1 MDSDASPRRTRSSAV
16 LVVVGSTPVG
26 SVMCVV
32 VGPSATTG
40 SRSSFAT
47 NAVDASRVPVGQ
59 HRRHV
64 GSRVDQK
71 TFEGFELRERFPGC
85 DGDFGL
91 LGRLPGLIRG
101 ERVGGDGDG
110 RTVGA
115 RCQAVVREDNVGRR
129 ARRGRPPGRP
139 GTRVPGPPPPRRRP
153 TPLRIPCSAT
163 RGMGGVPGRRTAGAS
178 RVAPGSGRTNCV
190 TAPAQSNPTMS
201 AVLHPTRRR
210 RRRSARSPATI
221 SSSSSLGGGSCRPI
235 SARRSSFSRGSARL
249 RAWAGPLRPGLPA
262 LSMTATLRPA
272 RPARR
277 ARPQS
282 PAGRGVSWGP
292 APAGHRGDSRGVYSG
307 PRFLTRTQ
315 LAEGVLAN
323 LLAFASH
330 RRTLGRA
337 SAVDRGGGPG
347 RSPGLGQGEVRSV
360 ALGSR
365 PRNLGDTPRCRADS
379 GQVASPSNRRW
390 NPATSRL
397 FAGSKAVRKPP
408 TSAPQ
413 RPLSMLSSAVTRRED
428 SRHSAGISMAP
439 AILAEDQP
447 LTICLLPDPR
457 VVIPAQRH
465 MSPRPAFKRP
475 FRP

>member
-1 MDSDASPRRTRSSAV
+1 M
-16 LVVVGSTPVG
+16 
-26 SVMCVV
+26 
-32 VGPSATTG
+32 
-40 SRSSFAT
+40 
-47 NAVDASRVPVGQ
+47 
-59 HRRHV
+59 
-64 GSRVDQK
+64 
-71 TFEGFELRERFPGC
+71 
-85 DGDFGL
+85 
-91 LGRLPGLIRG
+91 
-101 ERVGGDGDG
+101 
-110 RTVGA
+110 
-115 RCQAVVREDNVGRR
+115 
-129 ARRGRPPGRP
+129 
-139 GTRVPGPPPPRRRP
+139 
-153 TPLRIPCSAT
+153 
-163 RGMGGVPGRRTAGAS
+163 S
-178 RVAPGSGRTNCV
+178 RVAPGSGRTHCAM
-190 TAPAQSNPTMS
+190 APAQSTATMTQCPIPQDAAAAAAS
-201 AVLHPTRRR
+201 AA
-210 RRRSARSPATI
+210 RRRSRAPPRSAVGAAGRFRPGVPRSPGAAHVCGRGRD
-221 SSSSSLGGGSCRPI
+221 LCAPGCRC
-235 SARRSSFSRGSARL
+235 R
-249 RAWAGPLRPGLPA
+249 
-262 LSMTATLRPA
+262 SMTATLRRRGPA
-272 RPARR
+272 SR

-379 GQVASPSNRRW
+379 GPVASPSNRRW